1 MTKDHSTELIPQHL
15 AIIMDGNGRW
25 AEERGLPRIAG
36 HQAGMQVVSKIT
48 EICIEFGVQVLT
60 LYTFSTENWLRP
72 EEEVDF
78 LMNLAEE
85 YAKNELP
92 DLQRNGIRLQLMG
105 RREKIPAY
113 LLSALDETINQT
125 KGNSRLILNLA
136 FNYGGRAEIVDA
148 MKGIISNHQDGLLD
162 ATKIDELT
170 FSQYLY
176 CPGTPDIDL
185 VLRTSGEWRLSN
197 FCLWRS
203 SSAVFVSLPVFW
215 PDFQRE
221 HFMEAIKIYDKH
233 FAK

>member
-1 MTKDHSTELIPQHL
+1 MIENHNAELIPQHL

-25 AEERGLPRIAG
+25 AEKRGLPRIAG
-36 HQAGMQVVSKIT
+36 HQAGMQVVSQVA
-48 EICIEFGVQVLT
+48 EICIEFGIKFLT

-72 EEEVDF
+72 EEEVNF

-92 DLQRNGIRLQLMG
+92 ELQKNGIRLQLMG
-105 RREKIPAY
+105 RREKLPAY
-113 LLSALDETINQT
+113 LLCALDETTRQT
-125 KGNSRLILNLA
+125 KGNSRLFLNLA

-148 MKGIISNHQDGLLD
+148 MKGIISDHQNGLLEITD
-162 ATKIDELT
+162 INEFT

-176 CPGTPDIDL
+176 CPGIPDIDL

-203 SSAVFVSLPVFW
+203 SSSVFVSLPVFW

-221 HFMEAIKIYDKH
+221 HLVEAIKIYDKQI
-233 FAK
+233 AM